1 MRTNSS
7 ITRKTVVVTTTE
19 DEDKEKIQ
27 AKLKP
32 VDDVA
37 SEDDYSV
44 GEEAS
49 EFKVK
54 YSDLK

>member
-1 MRTNSS
+1 M
-7 ITRKTVVVTTTE
+7 VVTTTE